1 MANAKVTAATK
12 LPQQALEV
20 ATALFK
26 AETAGLA
33 LATPDITNRR
43 TSIAPNLASGTVTI
57 TMTLPITVTGD
68 ADGGLSFD
76 ATDYLPNVA

>member
-20 ATALFK
+20 CTALFQ
-26 AETAGLA
+26 AESLGLS
-33 LATPDITNRR
+33 LPTPDLTSRR
-43 TSIAPNLASGTVTI
+43 TSITPNLAAGTVTI
-57 TMTLPITVTGD
+57 TLTLPITVSGD